1 MGEDREAGGRRAG
14 SGREKGEIPLIADPA
29 RRPPAFPTDPE
40 PVANNILLMPN
51 DAILT

>member
-29 RRPPAFPTDPE
+29 RRQPAFPTDPE
-40 PVANNILLMPN
+40 PGIGESLFTIFASL
-51 DAILT
+51 A